1 MGKIGKSMQAYE
13 AWMAKQLG
21 RELVAKDIAL
31 KREKMRESPFAFL
44 RATYWRWAETVLEVC
59 PDLAAATPVLGVGDM
74 HLENFGTWRDA
85 DGRLVWGVNDFDEAA
100 QMPYAVDLVRLA
112 ASALLANTG
121 RRREICEAIL
131 EGYADGLRA
140 PRPIVLDRDWA
151 WLRELLAV
159 SDKQRA
165 KFWSKIE
172 EAERTPAPA
181 PYRRALSDAMPQP
194 RLGMWTAR
202 RSAGSG
208 SLGRPRWIGVADWQ
222 GAPVVRELKVMLVSA
237 WVLVRGRG
245 SRALRCE
252 DVANGRY
259 RAKDP
264 WHRHQGRI
272 VVRRLSPNNRKIE
285 AEKGGVA
292 LVTPDLLHAM
302 GLELANVHLGTSSRS
317 EAIVRDLE
325 ARKGDWLLDNA
336 KRAAAAV
343 DRDFEEWRS
352 A

>member
-1 MGKIGKSMQAYE
+1 MIKIAKSVQAYE
-13 AWMAKQLG
+13 AWLAKQLG
-21 RELVAKDIAL
+21 REIVAKDIAL
-31 KREKMRESPFAFL
+31 KHEKMRESPFAFL
-44 RATYWRWAETVLEVC
+44 RATYWRWAETILEVC
-59 PDLAAATPVLGVGDM
+59 PDLADATPVLGVGDI
-74 HLENFGTWRDA
+74 HVENFGTWRDA

-112 ASALLANTG
+112 ASALLASAG
-121 RRREICEAIL
+121 RRRETCEAIL
-131 EGYADGLRA
+131 EGYARGLRA
-140 PRPIVLDRDWA
+140 PKPIVLDRDWA
-151 WLRELLAV
+151 WLRGLLAV

-181 PYRRALSDAMPQP
+181 PYRRALSDAMPQA
-194 RLGMWTAR
+194 RLDMWTAR

-222 GAPVVRELKVMLVSA
+222 GAPVVRELKAMLVSA
-237 WVLVRGRG
+237 WVLARARG
-245 SRALRCE
+245 SRALRCA
-252 DVANGRY
+252 DIANGRY

-264 WHRHQGRI
+264 WHRHQGKV

-285 AEKGGVA
+285 ADTGGVS
-292 LVTPDLLHAM
+292 LVMPDLLHAM

-325 ARKGDWLLDNA
+325 ARKRDWLLANA

-343 DRDFEEWRS
+343 DRDFEEWKS